1 MDKLKFEPTPGQFG
15 VFWQYIQNP
24 DVTDI
29 DYNGSQLWIT
39 DLKRGRYKAEEKVT
53 EAFLVSFCHNIANAV
68 NKQFNNANKVL
79 EADTKELRISIIH
92 DSVAISGIS
101 VCIRKSP
108 CLVRNTIDT
117 MISTGYCT
125 EDILQLLINCVLA
138 KMNFVFGG
146 EPGSGKTECAKFFMQ
161 FIPPQERVITIEDS
175 LEIHYT
181 DINTGADAVEMRV
194 SPGYSYTDAIK
205 TSLRQNPVWLM
216 LSEARSKEVT
226 SLMEQWS
233 TGLKGFTTIHLD
245 DMCKLQDRILNMMND
260 VNDVERM
267 ENRIYDSVNIGIL
280 IRRVQEPG
288 GLIHRYIDQLCFY
301 SREGAENRIYM
312 VVKDGKTVS
321 KELPSEILKKFEA
334 ARIKDP
340 FCCTNFEKY
349 RKEGK

>member
-1 MDKLKFEPTPGQFG
+1 MDELKFEPTPEQFG
-15 VFWQYIQNP
+15 VFWKYIQNP

-29 DYNGSQLWIT
+29 DYNGRQLWIT
-39 DLKRGRYKAEEKVT
+39 DLKKGKYRAEEKVT
-53 EAFLVSFCHNIANAV
+53 EPFLVSFCHNVANAV

-79 EADTKELRISIIH
+79 EADTKELRISIVH
-92 DSVAISGIS
+92 NSVAISGTS

-125 EDILQLLINCVLA
+125 EEILNLLINCVHA

-161 FIPPQERVITIEDS
+161 FIPPEERVITIEDS

-181 DINTGADAVEMRV
+181 DINADADAVEMRV
-194 SPGYSYTDAIK
+194 SPEYSYTDAIK

-245 DMCKLQDRILNMMND
+245 DMSKLQDRILNMMND
-260 VNDVERM
+260 VNDAERM

-280 IRRVQEPG
+280 IRCIQEPG

-301 SREGAENRIYM
+301 SREASENRIYM
-312 VVKDGKTVS
+312 LVKDGKTVS
-321 KELPSEILKKFEA
+321 KELPPEILKKFKA
-334 ARIKDP
+334 AEIRDP
-340 FCCTNFEKY
+340 FRCADFKKY